1 VDREVVMVTTVL
13 LDAGGVIL
21 DESEHERVRVAI
33 ATEVL
38 SGVRQGYSESMLRG
52 DLDEAIKVF
61 CPRILAY
68 VFWKRV
74 KPDLHLFHDLY
85 DAFLREW
92 ARRRPPLKLMAGFG
106 TEIVKIAGHFKVG
119 IAGQYGG
126 ELLGLLER
134 EGLLDHFA
142 HRLTQ
147 EDFDITKP
155 DPRYL
160 ERIARACGVEPGE
173 CVMVGDRIDNDIIP
187 AKMLGMKTVLIR
199 TGLHR
204 NQVPRVPAEI
214 PDAELKGVSGLA
226 EAVIKVSQAPLT

>member
-1 VDREVVMVTTVL
+1 MITTVL

-38 SGVRQGYSESMLRG
+38 GGVRPGYSESMLRS
-52 DLDEAIKVF
+52 DLDEAIEVF

-68 VFWKRV
+68 VFWKSVR
-74 KPDLHLFHDLY
+74 PDFHLFEKLY
-85 DAFLREW
+85 DAFVGEW
-92 ARRRPPLKLMAGFG
+92 AERRPPLKLMRGFA
-106 TEIVKIAGHFKVG
+106 TEIGKIAQHFKVG

-126 ELLGLLER
+126 DLLELLER

-147 EDFDITKP
+147 DDFDITKP

-160 ERIARACGVEPGE
+160 ERIAGACGVEPFE

-187 AKMLGMKTVLIR
+187 AKQLGMKTVLIR

-204 NQVPRVPAEI
+204 NQVPRTPAEI
-214 PDAELKGVSGLA
+214 PDAELTGLPGLA
-226 EAVIKVSQAPLT
+226 DKIMKVAQMSLT